1 MPKTT
6 FLSLFS
12 GIGGFDLAAYR
23 CGLRFDRHLFSEID
37 PYAIKVFQARF
48 PDAEALAGILVG
60 GCLLVAPALIVLSSK
75 ESAAALDKWLD
86 GWFGTV
92 VAVVATLIVLM
103 LFVEIV
109 VGAIDEDRRRK

>member
-1 MPKTT
+1 MTRK
-6 FLSLFS
+6 
-12 GIGGFDLAAYR
+12 
-23 CGLRFDRHLFSEID
+23 EW
-37 PYAIKVFQARF
+37 K
-48 PDAEALAGILVG
+48 AERRRIWWAKHQALAGILVG

-75 ESAAALDKWLD
+75 EAAAALDKWLD

-109 VGAIDEDRRRK
+109 VGAISTRAGGGNE

>member
-1 MPKTT
+1 
-6 FLSLFS
+6 
-12 GIGGFDLAAYR
+12 
-23 CGLRFDRHLFSEID
+23 
-37 PYAIKVFQARF
+37 
-48 PDAEALAGILVG
+48 
-60 GCLLVAPALIVLSSK
+60 LSSK

>member
-1 MPKTT
+1 MT
-6 FLSLFS
+6 
-12 GIGGFDLAAYR
+12 R
-23 CGLRFDRHLFSEID
+23 REWR
-37 PYAIKVFQARF
+37 
-48 PDAEALAGILVG
+48 AERRRIWWNKHQALAGILVG

-109 VGAIDEDRRRK
+109 VGAINKDERRKR